1 MEYGSAFSRN
11 LKRLEKA
18 GEIGKIPVSVGLDT
32 WDVDYVLLDEKG
44 EPIDGAYCYRDSRT
58 EEIIEKVHNKLSF
71 AELYE
76 KTGIAFHPFNTVY
89 QLFCDKQSGRMKK
102 AASFLM
108 LPDYFHFLLTG
119 VRSMQKALLFALLMP
134 NEELKKLQDENNFTK
149 IMYLNEKFKTM
160 PIGDVWEEYLIRQG
174 LNDAWFEEVE
184 KFENEVIVKRI

>member
-32 WDVDYVLLDEKG
+32 WGVDYVLLDEKG

-76 KTGIAFHPFNTVY
+76 KTGIAFHSFNTVY

-134 NEELKKLQDENNFTK
+134 NEELKKL
-149 IMYLNEKFKTM
+149 
-160 PIGDVWEEYLIRQG
+160 
-174 LNDAWFEEVE
+174 
-184 KFENEVIVKRI
+184 